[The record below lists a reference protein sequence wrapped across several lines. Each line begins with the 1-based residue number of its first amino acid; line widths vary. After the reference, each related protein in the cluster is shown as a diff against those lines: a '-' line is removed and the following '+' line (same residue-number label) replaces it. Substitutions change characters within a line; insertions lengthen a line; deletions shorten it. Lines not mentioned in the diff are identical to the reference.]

1 MAWTLNLKLKFRVQ
15 TLKTKVRTKIQGPI
29 QGPDPKIQGP
39 DPKIQGPD
47 PKIQG
52 PRRLD
57 PEFERILDPEWTLNG
72 P

>member
-39 DPKIQGPD
+39 
-47 PKIQG
+47 
-52 PRRLD
+52 RRLD